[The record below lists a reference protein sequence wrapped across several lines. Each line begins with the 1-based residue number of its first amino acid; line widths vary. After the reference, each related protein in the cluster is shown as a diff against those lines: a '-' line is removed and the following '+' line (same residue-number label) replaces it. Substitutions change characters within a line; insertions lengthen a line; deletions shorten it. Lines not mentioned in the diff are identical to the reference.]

1 MLGLNTQFDLFY
13 PLHANTSM
21 EADQELRQ
29 SFNNI
34 RKLVSQFVQSEVK
47 IEELTNQHMNDL
59 FSYRMQT
66 IQCMHD
72 HPVKI
77 EIKEVVAKLAF
88 IQDNPRFEILHENV
102 LFGVRTNFRAVKRF
116 LGTSDLEVDFST
128 LSSIPQI
135 TYSDLISLFNIFAPG
150 SIFDKLLNLLDY
162 SIHLELGLITS
173 VVVCK
178 EGLNISDAKL
188 HELESYVARSARKFG
203 ACARIIAPVKST
215 MPEVVEPNPD
225 EITPEWAAEEFLLSE
240 SALMDGLEDY
250 PY

>member
-13 PLHANTSM
+13 PLNSKVDIQPDH
-21 EADQELRQ
+21 ELSR
-29 SFNNI
+29 SFVNI
-34 RKLVSQFVQSEVK
+34 QKLVSQFVQSEVK

-77 EIKEVVAKLAF
+77 EIKEVVEKLAF

-102 LFGVRTNFRAVKRF
+102 LFAVRTNFRAVKRF
-116 LGTSDLEVDFST
+116 LGTSELDIDFSS

-162 SIHLELGLITS
+162 SIHMELGLITS

-178 EGLNISDAKL
+178 EGLNLSDAKL
-188 HELESYVARSARKFG
+188 HELERYVARSAQKFG

-225 EITPEWAAEEFLLSE
+225 EITPEWAEEEFMIAE
-240 SALMDGLEDY
+240 SALMDGMKDY
-250 PY
+250 